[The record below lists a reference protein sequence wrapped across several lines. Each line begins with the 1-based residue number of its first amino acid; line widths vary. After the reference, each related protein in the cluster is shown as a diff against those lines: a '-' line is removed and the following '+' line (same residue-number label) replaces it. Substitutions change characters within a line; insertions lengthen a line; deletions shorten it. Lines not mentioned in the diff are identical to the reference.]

1 MGYSEKGIT
10 MKITE
15 LIVPTQ
21 KTSMNQQNQ
30 ADFGQW
36 LDDTEQCKQFTNPE
50 KQSTGDEYY
59 WQHQNHLQHSELH
72 FDAKPKMSAQ
82 PKQTA
87 ANPSEAAI
95 NPSTLMNSIS
105 GESSYTVFNAVQEPV
120 HYNLCIKE
128 ATALM
133 TELNDALEQANT
145 PYAFASSPYSL
156 QATASAQEQNLP
168 INNFNYPIDF
178 KNNHLFI
185 EGEQAELTLNMQH
198 FNKEEKKE
206 LMHLIQEHLKNKG
219 LILSRLIINGVK
231 ND

>member
-1 MGYSEKGIT
+1 

-15 LIVPTQ
+15 LMVPTQ

-59 WQHQNHLQHSELH
+59 WQHQNHLQRSELH
-72 FDAKPKMSAQ
+72 FDAKPEMNVQ
-82 PKQTA
+82 PKQIA
-87 ANPSEAAI
+87 INPSEAAI
-95 NPSTLMNSIS
+95 NPSALMNNLS
-105 GESSYTVFNAVQEPV
+105 GESSYTVLDAVQEPV
-120 HYNLCIKE
+120 RCSSCMKE
-128 ATALM
+128 ATTLM
-133 TELNDALEQANT
+133 AELDKALEQTNT
-145 PYAFASSPYSL
+145 PYVFANGTYSL
-156 QATASAQEQNLP
+156 QATASAQEQNRPL
-168 INNFNYPIDF
+168 NSFNYPIDF

>member
-1 MGYSEKGIT
+1 

-15 LIVPTQ
+15 LIMPTQ
-21 KTSMNQQNQ
+21 KASINQQNQ

-72 FDAKPKMSAQ
+72 FDAKPNLRVQ
-82 PKQTA
+82 PKQTVT
-87 ANPSEAAI
+87 NPSETAI
-95 NPSTLMNSIS
+95 NPSALMNSIS
-105 GESSYTVFNAVQEPV
+105 EESSYTVLDAMQKPI
-120 HYNLCIKE
+120 HCSSCMKE
-128 ATALM
+128 ATTLM
-133 TELNDALEQANT
+133 AELDKALEQANT

-206 LMHLIQEHLKNKG
+206 LMHLIQVHLKNKG